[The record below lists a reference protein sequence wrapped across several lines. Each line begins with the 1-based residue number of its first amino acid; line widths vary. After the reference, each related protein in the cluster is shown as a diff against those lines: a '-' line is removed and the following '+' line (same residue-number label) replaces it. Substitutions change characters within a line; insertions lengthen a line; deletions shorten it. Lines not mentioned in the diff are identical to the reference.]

1 MEGLNM
7 RGVPISEVKAQEN
20 GVLLVSFD
28 SGNSITLDMKP
39 RFGSY
44 RFGVLSNPEVF
55 ASADTDGSF
64 VHWYKNG
71 MVVAELGY
79 GEIMI
84 MVLGESY

>member
-1 MEGLNM
+1 MKKE
-7 RGVPISEVKAQEN
+7 PISEVKIQEN

-28 SGNSITLDMKP
+28 SGNSVTLDMKP

-44 RFGVLSNPEVF
+44 RFGVLSNPEIF

-64 VHWYKNG
+64 VRWYKNG
-71 MVVAELGY
+71 MAVAELGF

-84 MVLGESY
+84 MVLGETY